1 MTQGFFGERGNE
13 GGGKRDADKRKRK
26 KKTFPACPAPSSSL
40 SGENEGLWKCIKCKE
55 RRETDRQGGGGG
67 GEDGGRRRRR
77 RERCY
82 WLSVFTSSV
91 IEIFLSQ
98 SKK

>member
-1 MTQGFFGERGNE
+1 MTEGFFGERGNE

-40 SGENEGLWKCIKCKE
+40 SGGNEGLWKCIKCKE

-67 GEDGGRRRRR
+67 GEDGGG
-77 RERCY
+77 REEEEEGEMLLVERFHIKRDRNIP
-82 WLSVFTSSV
+82 LAV
-91 IEIFLSQ
+91 
-98 SKK
+98 